1 MLGLEEGF
9 RSLLAAPQNIF
20 HLDPRAAQ
28 STRDRDQSD
37 RGEAGCPDPVG
48 DRGGRAVRDQD
59 AAQSRGEMGK
69 DEEDAE
75 RVVRHQEI
83 GRAHV

>member
-1 MLGLEEGF
+1 MEEGF

-59 AAQSRGEMGK
+59 AA
-69 DEEDAE
+69 
-75 RVVRHQEI
+75 
-83 GRAHV
+83 